1 MVNRVNRQKFI
12 KEFDRKNNMLGI
24 IGDFH
29 LGGRGGEVPKEF
41 VAILGGCELIACTG
55 DLTDPWILLE
65 LEKITKVKIV
75 KGNMDIVPL
84 PAKET
89 FGYKGLKIG
98 LIHGSEIHPRG
109 DLAQLEWTGKEMG
122 VDVLIHGHT
131 HKMDVRKVNGLVL
144 LNPGSATGARSGA
157 GAKGNP
163 SFLTLETEQKGIYID
178 SYEVNEVVEKR
189 TYRL

>member
-1 MVNRVNRQKFI
+1 
-12 KEFDRKNNMLGI
+12 MLGI

-29 LGGRGGEVPKEF
+29 IGERGGEAPKQFLE
-41 VAILGGCELIACTG
+41 ILKRCELIACTG
-55 DLTDPWILLE
+55 DLTDPGVLGE
-65 LEKITKVKIV
+65 LEKIAKVKIA
-75 KGNMDIVPL
+75 KGNMDWAPL
-84 PAKET
+84 PAKEA
-89 FGYKGLKIG
+89 FVYKGLKIG
-98 LIHGSEIHPRG
+98 LIHGSGIHPRG
-109 DLAQLEWTGKEMG
+109 DLARLEEIGREMG